1 MGLTSYNNDGI
12 KDGELS
18 GPVLGSEDD
27 FKEGT
32 TVGTLPGFT
41 LGSEDG
47 SALGTTVGFDV
58 GIREDRTD
66 G

>member
-1 MGLTSYNNDGI
+1 MAVGAD
-12 KDGELS
+12 
-18 GPVLGSEDD
+18 LGALLEPADD

-32 TVGTLPGFT
+32 AVRTLPGFT

-47 SALGTTVGFDV
+47 SVVGTTVGFDV